1 MKFAILG
8 AGNIANTMAK
18 TVCGLKEAECYAV
31 GSRSLDKAREFA
43 KRYGFEKAYGSYE
56 ELLSDKAVELV
67 YIATPHSHHYEHI
80 KLCLEY
86 GKNVLCEKA
95 FTVNAEQAKEV
106 LSLARQ
112 KGLLLTEAIWT
123 RYMPMRATISELLA
137 SGVIGEVTSLT
148 CNLGYA
154 IDNIPRIQEPSLAG
168 GALLDLSVY
177 VLNFASMFFGD
188 DIKSIF
194 SSAEMSDKGV
204 DLQDSFIVN
213 YSDGRIATMYTTT
226 KCNTDREG
234 VFNGRNGFIKV
245 ENINNYEAVRVYD
258 SERKLVKTIKSPAQI
273 TGYEYEVLSAINAIK
288 RGELECPEMPHSQ
301 TIKVMELMDSIRAD
315 WGMKFPMEN

>member
-43 KRYGFEKAYGSYE
+43 KRYGFKKAYGSYE

-95 FTVNAEQAKEV
+95 FTVNAEQAKDV

-154 IDNIPRIQEPSLAG
+154 IDSIPRIQEPSLAG

>member
-8 AGNIANTMAK
+8 AGSIAHLMAK
-18 TVCGLKEAECYAV
+18 TVCGLDEAECYAV
-31 GSRSLDKAREFA
+31 GSRSLDKANEFA
-43 KRYGFEKAYGSYE
+43 KRFGFEKAYGSYE
-56 ELLSDKAVELV
+56 ELLSDEAVELV

-80 KLCLEY
+80 KLCLEH

-95 FTVNAEQAKEV
+95 FTVNAAQAKEV
-106 LSLARQ
+106 IALAEQ

-123 RYMPMRATISELLA
+123 RYMPMRTTISELLA
-137 SGVIGEVTSLT
+137 SGIIGEVSSLT

-154 IDNIPRIQEPSLAG
+154 IDNIPRIIEPSLAG

-188 DIKSIF
+188 DIKSII
-194 SSAEMSDKGV
+194 SSAEMSDKGI
-204 DLQDSFIVN
+204 DLQDSFIVSYN
-213 YSDGRIATMYTTT
+213 DGRIATMYTTT

-245 ENINNYEAVRVYD
+245 ENINNYEAVHVYD
-258 SERKLVKTIKSPAQI
+258 SERKLIKTIKSPSQI

-301 TIKVMELMDSIRAD
+301 TIKMMELMDSVRAE
-315 WGMKFPMEN
+315 WGMKFPMEG